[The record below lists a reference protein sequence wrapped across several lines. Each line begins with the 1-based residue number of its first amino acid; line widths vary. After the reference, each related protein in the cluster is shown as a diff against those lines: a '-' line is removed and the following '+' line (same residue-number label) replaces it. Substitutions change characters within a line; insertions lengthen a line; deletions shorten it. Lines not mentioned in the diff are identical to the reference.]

1 MSMTR
6 VINKYCL
13 FAYWISSAKTNWSCI
28 DAVCFNSFKA
38 AVWLFCQPTEEWH
51 ICKAIIIGSDNGL
64 STKSYQAIIWTND
77 GLLLIRI
84 SLKI

>member
-1 MSMTR
+1 MQFVSIVLR
-6 VINKYCL
+6 LQSGYFVNPLRNDI
-13 FAYWISSAKTNWSCI
+13 FASVN
-28 DAVCFNSFKA
+28 
-38 AVWLFCQPTEEWH
+38 
-51 ICKAIIIGSDNGL
+51 KAIIIGSDNGL